1 MVRILSSGARLIDID
16 FGEIQVGTNRPA
28 NQPRANT
35 VNTQRVGQDQLIN
48 LVPVGV
54 TGTGSFIQYQ
64 RVDLDFMVRNG
75 EMLMPTNVTVQRTSP
90 VPLGGG
96 FNQNNFDQIEE
107 YIFILSRPLN
117 NEQIRTSTTIG
128 IYEAL
133 RRLGL
138 DMVTPLGS
146 NNMGGTGAGW
156 PNKEQ
161 TIYAEKRMYDI
172 NLNNAATQTN
182 GGLIPDDPGTG
193 FVNPF
198 ASITGMPTLSSV
210 STWGSM
216 GAITGPN
223 LHCYR
228 VVIDRRQT
236 VLAETLDFSKDGTT
250 DSQWPP
256 VNIAFLCEDPEFSSG
271 EYITRLANAMNSTP
285 LNAQTN

>member
-16 FGEIQVGTNRPA
+16 FGEIQIGTTRPA
-28 NQPRANT
+28 NQPRANNLT
-35 VNTQRVGQDQLIN
+35 TQRVGQDQLIN
-48 LVPVGV
+48 TVPVGV
-54 TGTGSFIQYQ
+54 TGTGSYIQYQ
-64 RVDLDFMVRNG
+64 RVDLDYMVRNG
-75 EMLMPTNVTVQRTSP
+75 EMLMPTNVTVQRNSP

-96 FNQNNFDQIEE
+96 FNQNNYDQIEE
-107 YIFILSRPLN
+107 FIFILSRPLN
-117 NEQIRTSTTIG
+117 NEQIRTATTIG

-161 TIYAEKRMYDI
+161 TIYAEKRIYDI

-182 GGLIPDDPGTG
+182 GGLLPDDPATG
-193 FVNPF
+193 FVNQF
-198 ASITGMPTLSSV
+198 ASITGMPSLSSV

-236 VLAETLDFSKDGTT
+236 LLAESFDFTKDGST
-250 DSQWPP
+250 DAQWPA

-285 LNAQTN
+285 LNARTN

>member
-16 FGEIQVGTNRPA
+16 FGEIQIGTNRAASTPIA
-28 NQPRANT
+28 NNLT
-35 VNTQRVGQDQLIN
+35 TQRVGQDQLIN
-48 LVPVGV
+48 TIPIG
-54 TGTGSFIQYQ
+54 TIGTGSYIQYQ

-96 FNQNNFDQIEE
+96 YNQNNYDQIEE
-107 YIFILSRPLN
+107 FIFILSRPLN
-117 NEQIRTSTTIG
+117 NEQIRIATNIG

-133 RRLGL
+133 RRVGL

-146 NNMGGTGAGW
+146 SNMGGTGGGW

-182 GGLIPDDPGTG
+182 GGLIPDDPVTG

-198 ASITGMPTLSSV
+198 QSLTGMPSLSSV
-210 STWGSM
+210 STWGSL

-228 VVIDRRQT
+228 VVIDRRQSIA
-236 VLAETLDFSKDGTT
+236 AESLGFAKDGFT
-250 DSQWPP
+250 DSQWPA

-285 LNAQTN
+285 LRAPTN